1 MKKSDNIIEKMSI
14 TYGVPSFDSVLYS
27 NKLKEQHAIK
37 VNTKK
42 NQRRYNEN
50 LRLFC
55 AELLF
60 LSLYILHEDTKTN
73 RIVYIGAAPGFHLV
87 KLMKMFPLLKFDL
100 YDDQDLHSELE
111 LYIDEN
117 PDQVTMYRE
126 LFTIETC
133 SRYKNN
139 GENIYLVTDHRDPKF
154 MVDPIFTQVEDKNKA
169 KREHQKVKEAS
180 YMNDMLF
187 QKDVCKELNPLVA
200 YLRFRP
206 PHYYEDENVE
216 NPTFQYFKGNV
227 ILMIY
232 NDYKSTESRLV
243 VTDFSDDQFN
253 WNYRKYQYYLN
264 NFNDEVRESLMLNPF
279 TNDQTPLKNQLGNKF
294 ETVMLMFL
302 LKQYFK
308 LQGITNVKSDYAIRF
323 YTEFVIAESCASL
336 SGMYKTCEIKNN
348 EENEENQEYTGFDDF
363 DDIRVVE
370 DDMY

>member
-1 MKKSDNIIEKMSI
+1 MSF

-27 NKLKEQHAIK
+27 NKLKEQYTIQ

-42 NQRRYNEN
+42 NQRRYNED

-60 LSLYILHEDTKTN
+60 LMLYIMHEDIKTN
-73 RIVYIGAAPGFHLV
+73 RVIYIGAAPGFHLV
-87 KLMKMFPLLKFDL
+87 KLMKMFPYLKFDL
-100 YDDQDLHSELE
+100 YDDQPIHSELE

-117 PDQVTMYRE
+117 PDQVKIFRE
-126 LFTIETC
+126 KFTIETC
-133 SRYKNN
+133 THYKNTD
-139 GENIYLVTDHRDPKF
+139 ENIYLITDHRDPQF
-154 MVDPIFTQVEDKNKA
+154 MVDPIFTNVEDKNKA
-169 KREHQKVKEAS
+169 KRDHQKLKEAS
-180 YMNDMLF
+180 YLEDMTF
-187 QKDVCKELNPLVA
+187 QKDVCKELNPKVA

-206 PHYYEDENVE
+206 PHYYEDESVE
-216 NPTFQYFKGNV
+216 NPTFQYFKGNI

-294 ETVMLMFL
+294 ETVILMYL

-308 LQGITNVKSDYAIRF
+308 LQGITNVKSDHVIRF

-336 SGMYKTCEIKNN
+336 SGMFKTCDINVEND
-348 EENEENQEYTGFDDF
+348 EENNGNNGDNVEYGGFDDF
-363 DDIRVVE
+363 DDIRVI
-370 DDMY
+370 DDSDMY